1 MIDDN
6 QKNKWNLRKVR
17 AEDYE
22 LLKQY
27 FSLRDAETCESV
39 ITDTYLW
46 KLYYRTQ
53 YFLTETGLNWIYQT
67 DTEIFTGTPLC
78 KTEHLQ
84 DNLQQLLF
92 YFHEVLHQKL
102 VMYLVDEAAVKAFD
116 LPQELYHVE
125 EERMYFDYVYD
136 AEELRTL
143 PGKKYHKK
151 KNHLNA
157 FLNTYQNRFQ
167 SRRLDGHD
175 VKAILDF
182 VERWHGNRNID
193 DPYHRDD
200 YEVKG
205 IAYMLQNCNLIKYE
219 MYGVFVDGQMEAFS
233 LGTYDSEKRTAYIH
247 VEKAN
252 PDIRGLYPY
261 INQHFLMDCF
271 PDARYVNREDDMG
284 LEGLRK
290 AKLSYHPVYLVKKYM
305 IREL

>member
-1 MIDDN
+1 MIDDK
-6 QKNKWNLRKVR
+6 QLKEWKLKQVK
-17 AEDYE
+17 AEDYD
-22 LLKQY
+22 LLKKY

-46 KLYYRTQ
+46 KLYYHTQ

-78 KTEHLQ
+78 RVEHLQ
-84 DNLQQLLF
+84 DNFHQLLS

-116 LPQELYHVE
+116 LPQELYQVE

-157 FLNTYQNRFQ
+157 FLRTYQNRFQ
-167 SRRLDGHD
+167 GRRLDGHD

-182 VERWHGNRNID
+182 VERWHANRNID

-205 IAYMLQNCNLIKYE
+205 ITYMLQNCNLIKYE
-219 MYGVFVDGQMEAFS
+219 MYGIFVDGQLEAFS
-233 LGTYDSEKRTAYIH
+233 LGTYDVEKQTAYIH

-261 INQHFLMDCF
+261 INQKFLIDCF
-271 PDARYVNREDDMG
+271 PNARYVNREDDMG

-290 AKLSYHPVYLVKKYM
+290 AKLSYHPVYLAKKYT